1 MTWSLTRWRPVNED
15 TLRTW
20 GEGFLSA
27 FWVLLQ
33 CSQVISECSLSVP
46 WVFSECSRSVLRLCS
61 QHAQSLLRMCYECA
75 IRMLAQSVLWVC
87 SECAKGTSAYI
98 HLRRAF
104 LHIYIVKFSSSLTN
118 ALFSHCYVCL
128 FLVWVTRIAW
138 VAHSCSEVHW
148 LCCSDFE
155 RVLWHY
161 GAAGLIVAHY
171 GYKSSLRS

>member
-1 MTWSLTRWRPVNED
+1 MDDLEPEKMASCERRYAPHVRWGLPER
-15 TLRTW
+15 
-20 GEGFLSA
+20 FLSA
-27 FWVLLQ
+27 PSVFSSDFWMFFK
-33 CSQVISECSLSVP
+33 CSLSFL
-46 WVFSECSRSVLRLCS
+46 WVFPECTQIVLTACSEFAQNVLWVCYLY
-61 QHAQSLLRMCYECA
+61 AQSLL
-75 IRMLAQSVLWVC
+75 WVC
-87 SECAKGTSAYI
+87 YECAKGTSAYI